1 MTDTVGAE
9 AQAHEAWLGLG
20 SNLGDRG
27 RNLARAIEGIEH
39 AGETLGV
46 SGVFESAPV
55 GYTDQP
61 VFWNMAARLRTRLEP
76 HALLRDLKALEAR
89 LGRVPTFRMGPRL
102 IDIDILM
109 YDDVQC
115 AADGLTLPHPGLLER
130 AFVLLPLLELDPELR
145 HPVTGLRLADA
156 VAGVDARGVRRIGG
170 QALLPRTDGSP
181 V

>member
-1 MTDTVGAE
+1 MTDTAGAE
-9 AQAHEAWLGLG
+9 PQAHEAWLGLG

-27 RNLARAIEGIEH
+27 RNLARAIEGIGH

-76 HALLRDLKALEAR
+76 HALLRGLKALEAR
-89 LGRVPTFRMGPRL
+89 LGRVPTFHMGPRL

-145 HPVTGLRLADA
+145 HPVTGQRLADA
-156 VAGVDARGVRRIGG
+156 AAGVDARGVRRIGG
-170 QALLPRTDGSP
+170 QALLPRTDWSP